1 MSSEKQYT
9 DLYEASRQMIFD
21 HAAPVMNAVRDKA
34 FNDFRAQGF
43 PSKKA
48 ERYKYT
54 DIDQL
59 FAPDYGLNINR
70 LDIPV
75 NPYDAFKC
83 DVPNLST
90 SLYFIVNDQ
99 FYTKALPKA
108 SLPDGVIVG
117 SLKDAAEHNP
127 QLIERYYSRM
137 AHTDKD
143 AGLYR

>member
-34 FNDFRAQGF
+34 FNDFRTQGF

-90 SLYFIVNDQ
+90 SLYFIVN
-99 FYTKALPKA
+99 
-108 SLPDGVIVG
+108 
-117 SLKDAAEHNP
+117 
-127 QLIERYYSRM
+127 
-137 AHTDKD
+137 
-143 AGLYR
+143 